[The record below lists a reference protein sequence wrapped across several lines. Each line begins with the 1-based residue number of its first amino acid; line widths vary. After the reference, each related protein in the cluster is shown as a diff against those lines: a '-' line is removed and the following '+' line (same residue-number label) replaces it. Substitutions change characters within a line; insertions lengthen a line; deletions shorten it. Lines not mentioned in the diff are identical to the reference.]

1 MLSVWKTAT
10 HESLSVLG
18 QTTISSGPGWTS
30 TYSGT
35 FSTEAFSRAAPPI
48 THIWASK
55 GKSHM
60 LDDWLTVSHASPINM
75 ELRTVN
81 DGRLQIAHYLG
92 QSMTCVRMCS
102 AFAIK
107 RICAQMPAQS
117 HFTAPTWHSISY
129 PSLKPVVQCVN
140 SGCS

>member
-1 MLSVWKTAT
+1 
-10 HESLSVLG
+10 
-18 QTTISSGPGWTS
+18 
-30 TYSGT
+30 
-35 FSTEAFSRAAPPI
+35 
-48 THIWASK
+48 
-55 GKSHM
+55 M

-81 DGRLQIAHYLG
+81 DGRLLIAHYLG
-92 QSMTCVRMCS
+92 QSMICVRMCS

-107 RICAQMPAQS
+107 RIRAQMPAQS

-140 SGCS
+140 WDVLRGYI